1 MGFLS
6 DRNVGDIVKVRE
18 NGGSGAE
25 YIVVHKGVPSSLYGG
40 DCGGVWLMRKLLIIT
55 MAFDLNA
62 TKTDDARSD
71 YENSAVHAWL
81 NGEFLNMIDEKLRG
95 RIKSV
100 RIPFKKGTGQISEG
114 VLSGANGL
122 ACKAF
127 LPSAREVGYT
137 NGSYDVTL
145 FEDGVK
151 LKYFTDD
158 ASRIAMLESDG
169 KPAMWTV
176 RSPRY
181 NSLEYFCAVQ
191 KNGGCGT
198 VPAQGKYGLRPVFVL
213 PYDLL
218 VDSEGFVSTNLLP
231 VITADKS
238 GDLGLLEDGFSVTYS
253 ADDSNAADELDVT
266 LSMDGK
272 AFFNFAAVKNQNYI
286 YSCTGEEWLK
296 ITNGDH
302 VFKIEASDGK
312 DVVGHEVRFSR
323 NRTSAFITLGEPCP
337 ADGAI
342 TACSIKAEGV
352 LPDDC
357 FFKVE
362 VTNNA
367 NDEEPVWED
376 CTARVR
382 QGLTYLFEN
391 AAAVNGFAFNF
402 RVSAERG
409 ESGAGGYISAV
420 TGGFET
426 AGA

>member
-6 DRNVGDIVKVRE
+6 DCKIGDVVKVRE
-18 NGGSGAE
+18 NGIGE
-25 YIVVHKGVPSSLYGG
+25 DYIVVHKGVPSAKYSG
-40 DCGGVWLMRKLLIIT
+40 DCNGVWLIRKTVLT
-55 MAFDLNA
+55 AMAFDVNA
-62 TKTDDARSD
+62 SSTDRSSND
-71 YENSAVHAWL
+71 YEISAVHALL
-81 NGEFLNMIDEKLRG
+81 NGEFLDTIDEKIREK
-95 RIKSV
+95 IKSV
-100 RIPFKKGTGQISEG
+100 RVPFKKGTNKSGEG
-114 VLSGANGL
+114 VLSGTNGL
-122 ACKAF
+122 LCKVF
-127 LPSAREVGYT
+127 VPSAREVGFT
-137 NGSYDVTL
+137 DDSYDVAL
-145 FEDGVK
+145 YDDGTR
-151 LKYFTDD
+151 LSYFLSN
-158 ASRIAMLESDG
+158 ASRVGYCGGSST
-169 KPAMWTV
+169 AMWET
-176 RSPRY
+176 RSPRL
-181 NSLEYFCAVQ
+181 NS
-191 KNGGCGT
+191 NGYICVVTNSGTCGT
-198 VPAQGKYGLRPVFVL
+198 GVANGEYGVRPMFVL
-213 PYDLL
+213 PNSLV
-218 VDSEGFVSTNLLP
+218 VDSNGFVSTNLLP

-238 GDLGLLEDGFSVTYS
+238 GDLGLIEDGFSVQYS
-253 ADDSNAADELDVT
+253 VDDPDAADELDVT

-286 YSCTGEEWLK
+286 YSCTGEKWLK
-296 ITNGDH
+296 IANGDH

-323 NRTSAFITLGEPCP
+323 NRTSAFITLGEPRP

-342 TACSIKAEGV
+342 TACNIKAEGV